1 MAAAAPK
8 GKATVDEAELK
19 RWRNEEQAKERSKRE
34 GEKAELGSRWSRRD
48 FLGHLGWGG
57 FTAFSLVGLLAAV
70 RSAFPRVLFLPPS
83 KFKAGLPGD
92 YVVGEVS
99 EKFKQDYRTWIIRT
113 KAGFY
118 AIFAKCT
125 HLGCTPRCLATEQ
138 KFKCPCHGSGY
149 YISRLN
155 FEGPAPRPMDRFKIY
170 VADDGQLVVDKAVIY
185 TMEPGVDP
193 NEQHPESILTIV

>member
-1 MAAAAPK
+1 MAAAASK
-8 GKATVDEAELK
+8 GKAPVDEAELK

-34 GEKAELGSRWSRRD
+34 REKAELGSLWSRRD
-48 FLGHLGWGG
+48 FLGRLGWGG

-113 KAGFY
+113 KAGLLRDLRQVHPSGLH
-118 AIFAKCT
+118 AAMAGDRAEVQMP
-125 HLGCTPRCLATEQ
+125 LPRVGLLHQRAE
-138 KFKCPCHGSGY
+138 
-149 YISRLN
+149 L
-155 FEGPAPRPMDRFKIY
+155 
-170 VADDGQLVVDKAVIY
+170 
-185 TMEPGVDP
+185 
-193 NEQHPESILTIV
+193 

>member
-8 GKATVDEAELK
+8 GKAPVDEAELK

-34 GEKAELGSRWSRRD
+34 REKAELGSLWSRRD
-48 FLGHLGWGG
+48 FLGRLGWGG

-83 KFKAGLPGD
+83 KFKAGYPTD
-92 YVVGEVS
+92 YVIGEVS
-99 EKFKQDYRTWIIRT
+99 EKYKQAYRTWIIHT

-125 HLGCTPRCLATEQ
+125 HLGCTPRWLATEQ
-138 KFKCPCHGSGY
+138 KFKGPCHGSG
-149 YISRLN
+149 
-155 FEGPAPRPMDRFKIY
+155 
-170 VADDGQLVVDKAVIY
+170 
-185 TMEPGVDP
+185 
-193 NEQHPESILTIV
+193 